1 MEQLPVGTSKDDSK
15 EEQATADKY
24 IRRDMTQYEVD
35 LSRAEDDGPT
45 PSKTAGALSTNR
57 GLTSTFQAKEKQKAA
72 HYLGIE
78 NADLLNGVINNE
90 VLIPSTYFEKTLEQ
104 RLEDKN
110 KLLDKMS
117 KLMNAPI
124 E

>member
-1 MEQLPVGTSKDDSK
+1 
-15 EEQATADKY
+15 
-24 IRRDMTQYEVD
+24 MTQYEVD
-35 LSRAEDDGPT
+35 LNRAEDDGPT
-45 PSKTAGALSTNR
+45 PSKTAGTLSTNR

-72 HYLGIE
+72 HYLGVE
-78 NADLLNGVINNE
+78 NADLLNGIVNNE

-110 KLLDKMS
+110 KMLDKMS
-117 KLMNAPI
+117 KLMNEPI